1 MMTYKIIYD
10 NKRIEIIPARYQKG
24 NRIALQAYD
33 GNEPYATLTVN
44 LPEFDDLI
52 SDRYIFMDENNVP
65 GITAALK
72 EACLIEPTGLDAP
85 SGFCKYPVVLWRG

>member
-1 MMTYKIIYD
+1 MMTYKIIYND
-10 NKRIEIIPARYQKG
+10 KRIEIIPARYQKG

-52 SDRYIFMDENNVP
+52 TDRYIFMDENNNP

-72 EACLIEPTGLDAP
+72 EVCLIEPTGLDAP
-85 SGFCKYPVVLWRG
+85 SGFCKYPIVLWRG

>member
-1 MMTYKIIYD
+1 MITYKIMYND
-10 NKRIEIIPARYQKG
+10 KRLEIIPARYMKG

-33 GNEPYATLTVN
+33 GAEPYAVLTVN

-52 SDRYIFMDENNVP
+52 NDRYIFMDENNCP
-65 GITAALK
+65 GITASLK